1 MLARQQEE
9 MDAKNAQIQKLL
21 GDDKAKAQQ
30 ALEAERAAMLL
41 VPPCPPPPLRPVQL
55 AAGWMGGWTR
65 VQTDTYRDWP
75 GPAGHAPPPLTQTLP
90 CMRLLDTRSAM
101 PVRCCH
107 RATPIRAKAH
117 SHTHT
122 RARARSL
129 SCIPSTHADIR
140 WTRAQ
145 ESFYGRPVEIADR
158 EMVEGEADSI
168 YRGADES
175 DVALLIVGDP
185 FW

>member
-1 MLARQQEE
+1 MVFYIVGLG
-9 MDAKNAQIQKLL
+9 L
-21 GDDKAKAQQ
+21 GDEKDITVRGLEVVKACSKVWLENYTSILGVDPA
-30 ALEAERAAMLL
+30 ALVRA
-41 VPPCPPPPLRPVQL
+41 R
-55 AAGWMGGWTR
+55 
-65 VQTDTYRDWP
+65 
-75 GPAGHAPPPLTQTLP
+75 
-90 CMRLLDTRSAM
+90 
-101 PVRCCH
+101 
-107 RATPIRAKAH
+107 
-117 SHTHT
+117 T